1 MDYLEALTV
10 SFIAFP
16 SRLSKTHLWFLIW
29 FRRRLGW
36 VAGIDSLEDGAAG
49 LQAAGGEGTGGS
61 VLWARRNQG
70 GRWVKGFT

>member
-16 SRLSKTHLWFLIW
+16 SWLSKTHLWFLIW

-36 VAGIDSLEDGAAG
+36 VAGVDRITGSRRGRDGRFG
-49 LQAAGGEGTGGS
+49 PLGQMEPGRTVGEG
-61 VLWARRNQG
+61 
-70 GRWVKGFT
+70 FP